1 MIKRK
6 YILSFC
12 LCCTM
17 LILAGCAESKELTE
31 EQQDVI
37 AEYAAGIVLQHD
49 EGYSRRL
56 VKQENVPV
64 VTPVPTATPQV
75 TAVPVSEEAVSEG
88 TDVKDTTEEVSLND
102 LYQVAGMEAA
112 YKSYSVCREYT
123 KEIRAAKDECMYV
136 VSFQVKNTTQK
147 ALKVDL
153 SKRQI
158 RYVLEADGEQY
169 VAHMSFLKNGGMNFL
184 ETTLKAGSSEKAVV
198 IFKLP
203 EKAKNAKNVVLTI
216 TDKERVTTI
225 PLTK

>member
-6 YILSFC
+6 YILPFC

-17 LILAGCAESKELTE
+17 LLLAGCAESKDLTE

-49 EGYSRRL
+49 EGYARRL
-56 VKQENVPV
+56 VKQENAPV
-64 VTPVPTATPQV
+64 ATPAATPQA

-88 TDVKDTTEEVSLND
+88 TDEKDTTEEVSLND
-102 LYQVAGMEAA
+102 LYQVEGMEAS
-112 YKSYSVCREYT
+112 YKSYSVCHEYT
-123 KEIRAAKDECMYV
+123 KEIRAAEDECMYV

-153 SKRQI
+153 SKREI

-184 ETTLKAGSSEKAVV
+184 KTTLKADSSEKAVV
-198 IFKLP
+198 IFVLP
-203 EKAKNAKNVVLTI
+203 EKAKNAKNVVLTV